1 MLTINEDDTI
11 AFKTLMKKIE
21 VPFEA
26 EIYIANKS
34 DQMSPLK
41 LSAMYEVIKEIDLS
55 KFSVPQ
61 ATIQILGNR
70 VFELKALKVKA
81 DYSNEKSDYLDFYN
95 YATELDKINEYQEKV
110 LHLGEKEYKNTSTQE
125 EDLGIKPSF

>member
-1 MLTINEDDTI
+1 MLKINEDDTM
-11 AFKTLMKKIE
+11 AFKTLMKKTE

-41 LSAMYEVIKEIDLS
+41 LSAMYEIIKEIDLS
-55 KFSVPQ
+55 NFSVPQ

-70 VFELKALKVKA
+70 MIELKALKVKA

-95 YATELDKINEYQEKV
+95 YAIELDKINEYQEKV
-110 LHLGEKEYKNTSTQE
+110 LHISREEYKNASTQE
-125 EDLGIKPSF
+125 KDLGVKPSF